1 MDSLTEWMDNGP
13 RNDQWHDQR
22 GGLWDGSF
30 QADGLNSPDQPD
42 RHRLNQE
49 PVFADLS
56 VWDPIPDMQ
65 DTDIQDTGE
74 DAVVIKPTQDNQ
86 DKVTTTRT
94 TRTTRTK

>member
-1 MDSLTEWMDNGP
+1 MAPAMTNGMK
-13 RNDQWHDQR
+13 R

-49 PVFADLS
+49 PVFEDLS
-56 VWDPIPDMQ
+56 VRDPIPDMQ
-65 DTDIQDTGE
+65 DTGE
-74 DAVVIKPTQDNQ
+74 DAVVLKPTQDNQ

-94 TRTTRTK
+94 TTTTRTKQ